1 MGRNAAPQKDPGT
14 GTWWFVADLPPAGD
28 GRRRQAKRRGFRTK
42 GEAQAALDEL
52 RVSGRR
58 GTYVAPARQTFGDF
72 LASDWLPAIRATVEP
87 STLESYTRNV
97 VLHVIPR
104 IGGVGLQQLD
114 AGVLNRLYADL
125 LHHGRLD
132 GKSGGLSPRTV
143 RYIHTIIGRALREAV
158 AWDRVARNV
167 AQAAQPPTGSQA
179 TTPEMR
185 TWDGPTVA
193 RFLDLVHDD
202 RHYPA
207 WLFLATTGC
216 RRGEALGLRW
226 ADVDLETGK
235 VVLRQTVTAIAHD
248 LRVANRTK
256 SGKPRPIEIDRATT
270 AALRSVRARQ
280 AQERLLVGADYV
292 DGGLVFARPDGRPQ
306 HPEHF
311 SMAFDRRVARYR
323 LPRIR
328 LHDLR
333 HSWATLALSAG
344 VDVKIVSARL
354 GHASAKITWDIYQ
367 HVTPTM
373 QADAAETVARL
384 IFGTPI

>member
-1 MGRNAAPQKDPGT
+1 
-14 GTWWFVADLPPAGD
+14 
-28 GRRRQAKRRGFRTK
+28 
-42 GEAQAALDEL
+42 
-52 RVSGRR
+52 
-58 GTYVAPARQTFGDF
+58 
-72 LASDWLPAIRATVEP
+72 
-87 STLESYTRNV
+87 
-97 VLHVIPR
+97 
-104 IGGVGLQQLD
+104 
-114 AGVLNRLYADL
+114 
-125 LHHGRLD
+125 
-132 GKSGGLSPRTV
+132 
-143 RYIHTIIGRALREAV
+143 
-158 AWDRVARNV
+158 VARNV
-167 AQAAQPPTGSQA
+167 AQAAQPPSGSQA
-179 TTPEMR
+179 TSREMR
-185 TWDGPTVA
+185 TWDGSTVA

-216 RRGEALGLRW
+216 RRDEALGLRW

-235 VVLRQTVTAIAHD
+235 VVLRQTVTAIAHE

-256 SGKPRPIEIDRATT
+256 SGKPRPIEIDRATV

-280 AQERLLVGADYV
+280 AQERLLLGADYV

-311 SMAFDRRVARYR
+311 SMAFDRRVARHR

-344 VDVKIVSARL
+344 VDVKIVSERL

-384 IFGTPI
+384 IFGSPT